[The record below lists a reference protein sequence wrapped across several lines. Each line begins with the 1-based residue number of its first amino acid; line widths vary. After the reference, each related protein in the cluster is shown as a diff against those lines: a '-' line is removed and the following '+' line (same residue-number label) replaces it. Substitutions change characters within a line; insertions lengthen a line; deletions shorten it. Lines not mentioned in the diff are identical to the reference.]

1 MGEIFEKY
9 GWNESNSVLY
19 LNIGSTWLDEKDW
32 KASMQAYR
40 KSLEYAR
47 AAGDSLMVSNAYSGI
62 GERLHRRR
70 KERGGKCHVSNDEK
84 LNDREL
90 SILRLMAEGK
100 TTESHLI

>member
-1 MGEIFEKY
+1 MK
-9 GWNESNSVLY
+9 
-19 LNIGSTWLDEKDW
+19 KR
-32 KASMQAYR
+32 R
-40 KSLEYAR
+40 KSVYYAR
-47 AAGDSLMVSNAYSGI
+47 RAKAISNLLRKQKRILFGVVIGLAGVVVLSLVATLFFR
-62 GERLHRRR
+62 RLHRRR